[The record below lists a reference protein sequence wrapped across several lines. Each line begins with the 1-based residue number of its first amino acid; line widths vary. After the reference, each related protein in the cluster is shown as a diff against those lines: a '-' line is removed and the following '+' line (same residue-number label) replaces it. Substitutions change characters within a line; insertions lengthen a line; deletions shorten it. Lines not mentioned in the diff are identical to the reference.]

1 MNDLIEY
8 GRVIRGWLGV
18 SVEMIIGIDDLG
30 QTTRSLL
37 VTDTAPLGP
46 ATRAGIEAGD
56 LIIALDGQPVDDVRR
71 AMQTI
76 ARLRPGE
83 RVQVGLQRADQRLSV
98 DAIVASRPD
107 V

>member
-1 MNDLIEY
+1 M
-8 GRVIRGWLGV
+8 
-18 SVEMIIGIDDLG
+18 
-30 QTTRSLL
+30 
-37 VTDTAPLGP
+37 TDTAPLGP

-83 RVQVGLQRADQRLSV
+83 RVQVGLQRADQQLSV